1 MAKMPGN
8 PSSNNFLSGHDARTR
23 YGTVWKRLKSG
34 NNLRFQ
40 LGYQRYLKIC
50 SSEAIESAYCDSD
63 KLNRILLLTAS
74 YSHPGTHRMSR
85 INPFPSRT
93 ADFFSATAMH
103 GSQPTPGRV
112 RVSSS

>member
-23 YGTVWKRLKSG
+23 YGTVWKRRKSG

-74 YSHPGTHRMSR
+74 YRHPGTHRMSR
-85 INPFPSRT
+85 INLPSPP
-93 ADFFSATAMH
+93 ADFF
-103 GSQPTPGRV
+103 
-112 RVSSS
+112 